1 GLLGRP
7 SREAGLNVVI
17 LTMAVACGLTAA
29 NLYYPQPLLA
39 LVSRG
44 FGVSQGTA
52 AIVVTVTQLGYAA
65 GLAFLVPLG
74 DMLENRKL
82 ACRTLLVTAAA
93 LAVAAFT
100 PDFTL
105 FLVVS
110 VFIGVTSVV
119 VQILVPFA
127 AHLAPPAQ
135 RGKYV
140 GRVMSGLLLGI
151 LLARSVA
158 SVTAAAWGWRSIY
171 IISAVAMLA
180 LSAVLWRVLPV
191 RRPEPG
197 VRYGGLLRSALRLVA
212 TEPVLRR
219 RSASQA
225 LMFGA
230 FSAFWTSIAYELI
243 DAHHLSQ
250 LQIALFALVGA
261 AGAVAAV
268 VAGALGD
275 RGYGR
280 AGRGLTTVLAAA
292 ALVLAGLGQG
302 SVILLACAA
311 VLLDLAAQSH
321 QVLSQRDIYALREDA
336 RARINTVYMTSA
348 FVGGSVASGL
358 SGWLHDVYGWNGVTV
373 FGAILPVLAGGIW
386 IYDRLRPPARP
397 LAPSRPPSPGPCRL
411 RRMLSPGLLRTAP
424 VRPSPR
430 AGWRRAGWRRASSR
444 RASSRRASS
453 RRASSRRASSRRASS
468 RRAGPRAG
476 IWTTSGYADAPSQ
489 RAPGRR
495 LT

>member
-1 GLLGRP
+1 MTATPTTRRPGTGRGSLLRRP

-17 LTMAVACGLTAA
+17 LTMAVACGLTVA

-39 LVSRG
+39 LVAHG

-191 RRPEPG
+191 RLPEPG

-280 AGRGLTTVLAAA
+280 ARPR
-292 ALVLAGLGQG
+292 
-302 SVILLACAA
+302 A
-311 VLLDLAAQSH
+311 VD
-321 QVLSQRDIYALREDA
+321 
-336 RARINTVYMTSA
+336 RAR
-348 FVGGSVASGL
+348 GGRARPGRARPGQRYPAGVRRRAAGSRRAEPPGAQPAGHLRAPRGRPRPYQHRV
-358 SGWLHDVYGWNGVTV
+358 HDLGVR
-373 FGAILPVLAGGIW
+373 GRL
-386 IYDRLRPPARP
+386 DRLRAVGLAARRVRVDRRDGVRHHPAP
-397 LAPSRPPSPGPCRL
+397 A
-411 RRMLSPGLLRTAP
+411 
-424 VRPSPR
+424 
-430 AGWRRAGWRRASSR
+430 
-444 RASSRRASS
+444 
-453 RRASSRRASSRRASS
+453 
-468 RRAGPRAG
+468 
-476 IWTTSGYADAPSQ
+476 
-489 RAPGRR
+489 GRR
-495 LT
+495 HLDL

>member
-1 GLLGRP
+1 MTATPTTRRPGTGRGSLLRRP

-17 LTMAVACGLTAA
+17 LTMAVACGLTVA

-39 LVSRG
+39 LVAHG

-280 AGRGLTTVLAAA
+280 ALRGLTTVLAAA

-321 QVLSQRDIYALREDA
+321 QVLSQRDIYALSEDA

-348 FVGGSVASGL
+348 FVGGSIASGL
-358 SGWLHDVYGWNGVTV
+358 SGWLHDVYGWTGVTV
-373 FGAILPVLAGGIW
+373 FGTILPLLAGGIW
-386 IYDRLRPPARP
+386 IYDRLRPPAHP
-397 LAPSRPPSPGPCRL
+397 EPAAI
-411 RRMLSPGLLRTAP
+411 TAP
-424 VRPSPR
+424 VPSP
-430 AGWRRAGWRRASSR
+430 ADAV
-444 RASSRRASS
+444 
-453 RRASSRRASSRRASS
+453 
-468 RRAGPRAG
+468 AGPAPDSAG
-476 IWTTSGYADAPSQ
+476 AAGPATAQFEADRSEADRSGAPDLDGE
-489 RAPGRR
+489 RVRR
-495 LT
+495 CA

>member
-1 GLLGRP
+1 
-7 SREAGLNVVI
+7 
-17 LTMAVACGLTAA
+17 
-29 NLYYPQPLLA
+29 
-39 LVSRG
+39 
-44 FGVSQGTA
+44 
-52 AIVVTVTQLGYAA
+52 
-65 GLAFLVPLG
+65 
-74 DMLENRKL
+74 
-82 ACRTLLVTAAA
+82 
-93 LAVAAFT
+93 
-100 PDFTL
+100 
-105 FLVVS
+105 
-110 VFIGVTSVV
+110 
-119 VQILVPFA
+119 
-127 AHLAPPAQ
+127 
-135 RGKYV
+135 
-140 GRVMSGLLLGI
+140 MSGLLLGI

-280 AGRGLTTVLAAA
+280 ALRGLTTVLAAA

-321 QVLSQRDIYALREDA
+321 QVLSQRDIYALSEDA

-348 FVGGSVASGL
+348 FVGGSIASGL
-358 SGWLHDVYGWNGVTV
+358 SGWLHDVYGWTGVTV
-373 FGAILPVLAGGIW
+373 FGTILPLLAGGIW
-386 IYDRLRPPARP
+386 IYDRLRPPAH
-397 LAPSRPPSPGPCRL
+397 PSRPPSPRPCRA
-411 RRMLSPGLLRTAP
+411 RRMPSPGPLRTAP
-424 VRPSPR
+424 ERPGPRRPSSRPTDL
-430 AGWRRAGWRRASSR
+430 RRTGP
-444 RASSRRASS
+444 
-453 RRASSRRASSRRASS
+453 
-468 RRAGPRAG
+468 GPR
-476 IWTTSGYADAPSQ
+476 IWTASGSADAPSRTAPGRSAPAGVRQ
-489 RAPGRR
+489 AGLRPAGGASRAPGRRAPGRTAPGRR